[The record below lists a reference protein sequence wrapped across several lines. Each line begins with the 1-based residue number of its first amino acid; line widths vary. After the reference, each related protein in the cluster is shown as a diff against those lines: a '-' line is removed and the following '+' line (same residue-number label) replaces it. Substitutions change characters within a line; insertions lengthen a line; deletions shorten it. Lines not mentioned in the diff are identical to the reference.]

1 MGRRR
6 TRRSVTWITRH
17 LGEME
22 NARSNRVALITSL
35 RLISKSP
42 VSETGHYVSASLTG

>member
-1 MGRRR
+1 
-6 TRRSVTWITRH
+6 
-17 LGEME
+17 
-22 NARSNRVALITSL
+22 LITSL